1 MNAAHGHEARAAYV
15 PTHLGFAWQAQCSC
29 GWLGARYW
37 AKGAKGAAQ
46 HERWSHELDAEDGI
60 LPAIAG

>member
-37 AKGAKGAAQ
+37 AEHGDNGPENWGVRAAVTF
-46 HERWSHELDAEDGI
+46 LF
-60 LPAIAG
+60 PK